1 MSLEFTTTR
10 ANPGVDPVLN
20 AWLVEVPIDLL
31 AAATAA
37 GLMILAGLQLLV
49 VRPNQPKP
57 MVTCTVGP
65 MLGVLLLSL
74 GLTALFLDLSHKLY
88 VWRLYLTFEVT
99 SPMSWG
105 SYLMLGSYG
114 ALLLNLVAHLPVTF
128 PRLVERLPIIGR
140 TSDFI
145 FAQSSRIAALGWINL
160 GLGFSLGIY
169 TGTLLSTM
177 RARPLWNSP
186 LLGPIFL
193 ISGLVAAAAVLHA
206 VLVLA
211 ASSRRESGK
220 TANWRAHL
228 ARWTGGHSLNADVA
242 PLLRWLVVAL
252 LALQFVTLGLYGVGL
267 LSAPEVGQ
275 RALAD
280 FLSGRFALP
289 FWIFVVGLGT
299 LAPLV
304 LGLFEIGRR
313 VRATIIPA
321 LLVLLGAFA
330 LRYIL
335 VFAGQESHWTR
346 SLAGF

>member
-1 MSLEFTTTR
+1 MPLEFTTTR
-10 ANPGVDPVLN
+10 QNPGVDPVLN

-37 GLMILAGLQLLV
+37 GLMVLAGLHLLLA
-49 VRPNQPKP
+49 RPRQPEP
-57 MVTCTVGP
+57 LVTCTVGP
-65 MLGVLLLSL
+65 LLGVLLLSL

-88 VWRLYLTFEVT
+88 VWRLYLTFEIT

-105 SYLMLGSYG
+105 SYLMLLSYG
-114 ALLLNLVAHLPVTF
+114 ALLLNLLAHLPVTF
-128 PRLVERLPIIGR
+128 PSLVSRFPLLGR
-140 TSDFI
+140 I
-145 FAQSSRIAALGWINL
+145 SRMVFDQASRVAALGYLNL

-193 ISGLVAAAAVLHA
+193 ISGLVVAAAVLHA

-211 ASSRRESGK
+211 AGRSPAAAKRA
-220 TANWRAHL
+220 TWRDAL
-228 ARWTGGHSLNADVA
+228 ARWTGAAGLDAGVA
-242 PLLRWLVVAL
+242 PVLRWLVVAL
-252 LALQFVTLGLYGVGL
+252 LALQFVALGLYGVGL
-267 LSAPEVGQ
+267 LSAPEIGQ
-275 RALAD
+275 RALAE
-280 FLSGRFALP
+280 FLGGPYALS
-289 FWIFVVGLGT
+289 FWIFVVVLGT
-299 LAPLV
+299 VAPL
-304 LGLFEIGRR
+304 GLELLEINRR
-313 VRATIIPA
+313 VRATIVPA

-346 SLAGF
+346 GIAGF